1 MTIEEEIRQQAE
13 KVLHWR
19 RQQET
24 AKELL
29 ARSRK
34 IWEET
39 AAPLTL
45 AVQDVTA
52 TLHVYEERLRQTA
65 MAVYEETKDKRP
77 GPGVAI
83 RIETLLVYDKE
94 EAFRWAIEHGL
105 ALKLEEKVFENLVKG
120 NPASF
125 KFVTLQNA
133 PKVTI
138 AQDLE
143 KALEGGKDH
152 AE

>member
-1 MTIEEEIRQQAE
+1 M
-13 KVLHWR
+13 
-19 RQQET
+19 
-24 AKELL
+24 
-29 ARSRK
+29 
-34 IWEET
+34 
-39 AAPLTL
+39 
-45 AVQDVTA
+45 
-52 TLHVYEERLRQTA
+52 
-65 MAVYEETKDKRP
+65 
-77 GPGVAI
+77 
-83 RIETLLVYDKE
+83 YDKE

-138 AQDLE
+138 VQDLE
-143 KALEGGKDH
+143 KVLALEGGKDR